1 MNRTDAILEDVTNH
15 YNNLVHEH
23 KQLHNEIEQCQY
35 YAPDADLK
43 NLKIKK
49 LKLKD
54 ELERL
59 KTNLTILAG
68 NGKNYCHNISNF

>member
-15 YNNLVHEH
+15 YNSLVHEH
-23 KQLHNEIEQCQY
+23 EKLHQEIEQCQY
-35 YAPDADLK
+35 YAPDVELK

-49 LKLKD
+49 LRLKD

-59 KTNLTILAG
+59 KTNLETFT
-68 NGKNYCHNISNF
+68 K